1 MNSLVAY
8 DSSDSESEN
17 DKSEEIKYTRD
28 EENFA
33 HSNFELRS
41 VFPTTSRMETS
52 GCGHQVKMAST
63 GSNVDCSL
71 NSTQNFAQRHFGVTS
86 RPAVMTLND
95 ESCFQVSKGVHENS
109 LALVQKSGRTGKM
122 IPSAQKRLLQD
133 SMTGTQNIKP
143 YVPKRLREKEAACNK
158 SNKLQ
163 ESRDIFN
170 TGIDCTAPAEYQLGL
185 LSKVSDF
192 IKPYLESQHKTS
204 KVPKHL
210 VFQMS
215 QHSGPVTTIQW
226 CPVEQHSHLL
236 LSASMD
242 KSIKIWDA
250 IETGRC
256 LKTYFGHSGAIR
268 DAQWSLC
275 GRQVLSG
282 GFDSMLHL
290 TDIETGKQVNS
301 FCNEFQI
308 TCLAFSPTNQNVFL
322 SGGFSSTVRAW
333 DTRSCKL
340 VNEYNAGIQQTLDI
354 LFLPGGNEFLTS
366 TDAVSRDSADRTI
379 IAWDFQT
386 SARISNQIFHE
397 RYTIPCM
404 ALHPK
409 EPVFVAQTN
418 GNYMVLFSTQRPYRM
433 NKRKRYEGHK
443 VEGYAVGCKFS
454 SDGTLIASGSSDGTL
469 CFYNYLNSKLVHT
482 LPAHKQA
489 CVGVSFHP
497 VHPSIIA
504 SSDWSGEIKLWQ

>member
-1 MNSLVAY
+1 
-8 DSSDSESEN
+8 
-17 DKSEEIKYTRD
+17 
-28 EENFA
+28 
-33 HSNFELRS
+33 
-41 VFPTTSRMETS
+41 
-52 GCGHQVKMAST
+52 
-63 GSNVDCSL
+63 
-71 NSTQNFAQRHFGVTS
+71 
-86 RPAVMTLND
+86 
-95 ESCFQVSKGVHENS
+95 
-109 LALVQKSGRTGKM
+109 
-122 IPSAQKRLLQD
+122 
-133 SMTGTQNIKP
+133 
-143 YVPKRLREKEAACNK
+143 
-158 SNKLQ
+158 
-163 ESRDIFN
+163 
-170 TGIDCTAPAEYQLGL
+170 
-185 LSKVSDF
+185 
-192 IKPYLESQHKTS
+192 
-204 KVPKHL
+204 
-210 VFQMS
+210 MS
-215 QHSGPVTTIQW
+215 QHQGPVTTIQW
-226 CPVEQHSHLL
+226 CPVDQHSHLL

-256 LKTYFGHSGAIR
+256 LKNYLCHSGAVR

-275 GRQVLSG
+275 GRQILSG

-290 TDIETGKQVNS
+290 TDIETGKQVIS

-322 SGGFSSTVRAW
+322 SGGFSSTVKAW
-333 DTRSCKL
+333 DTRSCKV
-340 VNEYNAGIQQTLDI
+340 VNEYSAGIQQTLDI
-354 LFLPGGNEFLTS
+354 LFLPGGTEFLTS

-386 SARISNQIFHE
+386 SAKISNQIFHE

-454 SDGTLIASGSSDGTL
+454 HDGTLLASGSSDGTV
-469 CFYNYLNSKLVHT
+469 CFYNYLNSKLVRT

-489 CVGVSFHP
+489 CTDVSFHP

-504 SSDWSGEIKLWQ
+504 TSDWSGEIKLWQ

>member
-17 DKSEEIKYTRD
+17 GKHEEIKYAQGED
-28 EENFA
+28 NFV

-41 VFPTTSRMETS
+41 VFPTTSRMQSS

-71 NSTQNFAQRHFGVTS
+71 NSTQNSVQRHFGVTF
-86 RPAVMTLND
+86 RPAVMTLED
-95 ESCFQVSKGVHENS
+95 ESCFQVSKGVLENS

-122 IPSAQKRLLQD
+122 IPSAQKRLFQD
-133 SMTGTQNIKP
+133 SMTGAQNIKP
-143 YVPKRLREKEAACNK
+143 YVPKRLREKEAVCNK

-163 ESRDIFN
+163 ESRDILN
-170 TGIDCTAPAEYQLGL
+170 TGVDCTAPAEYQLGL

-256 LKTYFGHSGAIR
+256 LKTYLGHSGAVR

-322 SGGFSSTVRAW
+322 SGGFSSVVKAW
-333 DTRSCKL
+333 DTRSCKV

-454 SDGTLIASGSSDGTL
+454 CDGTLIASGSSDGTL

-489 CVGVSFHP
+489 CIDVSFHP

>member
-8 DSSDSESEN
+8 DSSDSETDN
-17 DKSEEIKYTRD
+17 DESEEIKYIQKED
-28 EENFA
+28 NFA
-33 HSNFELRS
+33 HSNFKLQS
-41 VFPTTSRMETS
+41 VFPTTTRLESS
-52 GCGHQVKMAST
+52 GCGLEVKIASSS
-63 GSNVDCSL
+63 SNVECNL
-71 NSTQNFAQRHFGVTS
+71 NSTQNFAQKHSVTS

-95 ESCFQVSKGVHENS
+95 ETSFQFSKSVCENP
-109 LALVQKSGRTGKM
+109 LAVMQKSGRTGKM
-122 IPSAQKRLLQD
+122 VPSAHKRLFQD
-133 SMTGTQNIKP
+133 SVTGAQNIKP
-143 YVPKRLREKEAACNK
+143 YVPKRLRQKEAANNK
-158 SNKLQ
+158 SKELQ
-163 ESRDIFN
+163 ESTDILN
-170 TGIDCTAPAEYQLGL
+170 TGIGCTAPGEHQLGL
-185 LSKVSDF
+185 LNKVSDF
-192 IKPYLESQHKTS
+192 IKPYLENQHKTS
-204 KVPKHL
+204 NIPKCL

-215 QHSGPVTTIQW
+215 QHQGPVTTIQW
-226 CPVEQHSHLL
+226 CPVDQHSHLL

-256 LKTYFGHSGAIR
+256 LKNYLCHSGAVR

-275 GRQVLSG
+275 GRQILSG

-290 TDIETGKQVNS
+290 TDIETGKQVIS

-322 SGGFSSTVRAW
+322 SGGFSSTVKAW
-333 DTRSCKL
+333 DTRSCKV
-340 VNEYNAGIQQTLDI
+340 VNEYSAGIQQTLDI
-354 LFLPGGNEFLTS
+354 LFLPGGTEFLTS

-386 SARISNQIFHE
+386 SAKISNQIFHE

-454 SDGTLIASGSSDGTL
+454 HDGTLLASGSSDGTV
-469 CFYNYLNSKLVHT
+469 CFYNYLNSKLVRT

-489 CVGVSFHP
+489 CTDVSFHP

-504 SSDWSGEIKLWQ
+504 TSDWSGEIKLWQ